1 MLHYKHW
8 AIMPA
13 SYCYAIHAFA
23 YSDVGKVRRTNEDS
37 FVIADLTRGIGI
49 EENGILKF
57 ESGRQGALFAVA
69 DGMGGAAAG
78 EMASRIGLKS
88 VYEEVLQLSE
98 EIREAD
104 TELLDQILIDA
115 VGIANR
121 RIFDISHS
129 NQDFKG
135 MGTTLTAVLELQG
148 QLAIGQI
155 GDSRAYLI
163 RNQSIRQLTRD
174 QSLVAQ
180 KVSNGEITEAQARQ
194 HPERNILLQALGI
207 GPTVQLGIVNATAR
221 ADDMILLCS
230 DGLHAQ
236 MSADEINEI
245 VLYSANEQDA
255 CLELVNLANDRG
267 GPDNITAVLVRFF

>member
-1 MLHYKHW
+1 
-8 AIMPA
+8 MPA
-13 SYCYAIHAFA
+13 SYCHAIHAFA

-78 EMASRIGLKS
+78 EMASRIGVKS

-98 EIREAD
+98 EIREVD

-129 NQDFKG
+129 KQDFKG

-180 KVSNGEITEAQARQ
+180 KVSNGELTEAQARQ
-194 HPERNILLQALGI
+194 HPERNILLQALGM

-221 ADDMILLCS
+221 AEDMILLCS